1 MCKRPP
7 SHNMS
12 KCPPLVDCP
21 MRVSPVPSP
30 LRPFLSLVES
40 VNRGGLSLVLTL
52 PGKLCSPS
60 LCSASTPPLPR
71 IPGLVW
77 PMSRVSRVFYTE
89 AGGWWPGGVYMEP
102 PVSPLLRSSPRS
114 HICDS
119 NWQWELRYSRHS
131 GTRLRVY

>member
-7 SHNMS
+7 SHYMS

-60 LCSASTPPLPR
+60 PCSASPPPPS
-71 IPGLVW
+71 PGSLGW
-77 PMSRVSRVFYTE
+77 CDQCPGCPGYSIRRLE
-89 AGGWWPGGVYMEP
+89 AGDRAGCIW
-102 PVSPLLRSSPRS
+102 SPRYP
-114 HICDS
+114 
-119 NWQWELRYSRHS
+119 RYSGPPPAPIYVILTDS
-131 GTRLRVY
+131 ES